1 MLTARPAFQTDIDV
15 TDGVLSGPLRA
26 PRQMLARQEY
36 DGHASIH
43 DDATAQKLGFQ
54 GGTIEGPTHFS
65 QFAPLG
71 FSLWGERWFREGCLS
86 AQYRNAGYE
95 GDGMRAFMHQ
105 PGPGETQAEIWMTRE
120 DGLEIL
126 RGTASVGGAN
136 PPSAIEAK
144 LADLR
149 PCEPRVILRDVA
161 PGMLRPRLTVRM
173 HADNQM
179 GALYPFTLADKLA
192 VITEPSPW
200 YLSDATGSP
209 WGSPVI
215 PFEMVSVLLHH
226 VATSDPWTVHGPTV
240 DLFTDQEVRMVAGPL
255 LVGDDYEIE
264 REVIALSGSRRTES
278 VWIRTSVFRPG
289 EREILATMVLSIAS
303 LKDSYAAYEEDLRR
317 LSD

>member
-1 MLTARPAFQTDIDV
+1 MLTARPAFQTDIDL

-71 FSLWGERWFREGCLS
+71 FALWGERWFREGCLS
-86 AQYRNAGYE
+86 AQYRNAAYE
-95 GDGMRAFMHQ
+95 GDGMRAFMRQ
-105 PGPGETQAEIWMTRE
+105 PCPGETQAEVWMTRE

-126 RGTASVGGAN
+126 RGTASVGSAN

-173 HADNQM
+173 DADNQM
-179 GALYPFTLADKLA
+179 GDLYPFTLADKLA

-200 YLSDATGSP
+200 YLPDATGSP
-209 WGSPVI
+209 WGSAVI
-215 PFEMVSVLLHH
+215 PLEMVSVLLHH
-226 VATSDPWTVHGPTV
+226 VATSDPWTVRGPTV

-255 LVGDDYEIE
+255 LVGENYEIE

-289 EREILATMVLSIAS
+289 EREILATMVLSVAS
-303 LKDSYAAYEEDLRR
+303 LKDSYAAYEDDLRR
-317 LSD
+317 LSG